1 MAQLNLSIYLRKPV
15 DTLEEGE
22 ALYELVKE
30 RLADRPDITISGT
43 TSNHY
48 ESVVPEE
55 PS

>member
-1 MAQLNLSIYLRKPV
+1 MAQLHLSIFLLKPV
-15 DTLEEGE
+15 DSLDEGE

-30 RLADRPDITISGT
+30 RLADRTDITISGT